1 MEVRFSFASR
11 FLAMKMPMIML
22 TKVITTIATMMP
34 RISKVGNSMKLRWI
48 SADVSSPTAP

>member
-22 TKVITTIATMMP
+22 TKVITTIATMML